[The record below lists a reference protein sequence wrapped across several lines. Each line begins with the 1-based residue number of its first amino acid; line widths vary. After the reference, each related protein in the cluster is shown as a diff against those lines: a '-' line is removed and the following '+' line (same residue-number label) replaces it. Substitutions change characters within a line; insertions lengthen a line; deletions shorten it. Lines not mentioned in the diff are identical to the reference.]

1 MRQKKIFVV
10 ASLNCTYLY
19 FSPLCLQQKNSL
31 VVSFW
36 GFNDDCWDFGEGST
50 RHYVCRSATCIMLEI
65 QSKIWRYLLTYLFAK
80 YFMNFKR
87 ITWEYYLY
95 TRPMICLWIND
106 DYVIGIAHFGTGWI
120 DPADFCC
127 TAQSP
132 IHHLHRNCR
141 EIIILYRYTSHHIL
155 L

>member
-1 MRQKKIFVV
+1 MHNVR
-10 ASLNCTYLY
+10 NT
-19 FSPLCLQQKNSL
+19 
-31 VVSFW
+31 
-36 GFNDDCWDFGEGST
+36 
-50 RHYVCRSATCIMLEI
+50 I
-65 QSKIWRYLLTYLFAK
+65 QNMAK
-80 YFMNFKR
+80 YLMNFKR

-95 TRPMICLWIND
+95 RPMICLWIND

-141 EIIILYRYTSHHIL
+141 EIIILYRYTSHFIIEIQIKRWLLVLLRFVANEISRRTKGCSNNGVHISHFL
-155 L
+155 VNDNNFRNDE